1 MENKEGEEMTTKERE
16 KKDKEL
22 LKKFKEKG
30 NYVVSDEEE
39 QVLDKYAPSGWV
51 SYGIDLV
58 KGKATAK
65 LTPRGSWLWKTLG
78 R

>member
-1 MENKEGEEMTTKERE
+1 MTTKERE
-16 KKDKEL
+16 KKDKEI
-22 LKKFKEKG
+22 LKRFKKDKG
-30 NYVVSDEEE
+30 AYVESDEEE
-39 QVLDKYAPSGWV
+39 DVLDKYAPSGWV

-58 KGKATAK
+58 ERKATAK